1 MHHSFYFSITT
12 KYHSTAMEPE
22 AHCVLSQLRSS
33 TKAFRL
39 AKSQVILLNRKL
51 KLKQARCDKTSAPKR
66 LSSPN
71 SQQLELDLM
80 KNVKNYFAEIMSK
93 KCEQIESLQ
102 AKLQELTGG
111 NALEFIQSNKAKDHS

>member
-1 MHHSFYFSITT
+1 
-12 KYHSTAMEPE
+12 MEHE

-39 AKSQVILLNRKL
+39 AQAQVMVLNRKL
-51 KLKQARCDKTSAPKR
+51 KSKQVRCDRTLAKKR
-66 LSSPN
+66 LSSLN

-80 KNVKNYFAEIMSK
+80 KNVKNYFVEIMTK

-111 NALEFIQSNKAKDHS
+111 NALEFIQSSKAKNHS